1 MLCVAHHNP
10 ETSMRALLRP
20 VLVAAAAVV
29 TVSSAGA
36 QEHRRHSVSFPSRF
50 SIAGDFIVSKP
61 KGEFANYVGTG
72 FGGNVIGLFRL
83 DPDGMFSLRA
93 DLGGLQY
100 DRETKRVAFLPYTPR
115 VQLDVETVN
124 TVYWGAIGPQFMFT
138 TKGPV
143 RPYANAAI
151 GFMDFVTT
159 TSLKGTEYDEEFA
172 STENKSD
179 VTTAYVFGGG
189 VYIPLGRARTSA
201 SLNLGARYHFGG
213 RASYLRKGDIIDN
226 PDGTITVNAVS
237 SKTDVILWQL
247 GINVPIPARR

>member
-1 MLCVAHHNP
+1 
-10 ETSMRALLRP
+10 MRAHFRTSL
-20 VLVAAAAVV
+20 AAAAFVLS
-29 TVSSAGA
+29 VSPAGA
-36 QEHRRHSVSFPSRF
+36 QEHRRSTLSFPSRF

-61 KGEFANYVGTG
+61 KGEFAGYVDTG
-72 FGGNVIGLFRL
+72 FGANVIGLFRL
-83 DPDGMFSLRA
+83 DRDGMFSLRA
-93 DLGGLQY
+93 DVGGLQY
-100 DRETKRVAFLPYTPR
+100 DRENRRVAFMPYTPR

-124 TVYWGAIGPQFMFT
+124 TVYWGAIGPQFMFA

-172 STENKSD
+172 STTNKSD
-179 VTTAYVFGGG
+179 VTTAYIFGGG
-189 VYIPLGRARTSA
+189 VYVPLGRTKTSA

-247 GINVPIPARR
+247 GLSVPIPTRR